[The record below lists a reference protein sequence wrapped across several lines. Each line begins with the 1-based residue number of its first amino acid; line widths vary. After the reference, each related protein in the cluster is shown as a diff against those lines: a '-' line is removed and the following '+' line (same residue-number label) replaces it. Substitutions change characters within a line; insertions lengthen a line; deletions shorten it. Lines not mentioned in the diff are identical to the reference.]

1 MPRKPALNAT
11 NAAKKI
17 NAALKQLRKKHDH
30 ADLVCG
36 LACLANHDGREA
48 FGVDGSSL
56 GLAINEASSLKEA
69 AVGLLQ
75 QRRNDR
81 FELVCHLLDQAP
93 RGTHGPFWLSKDAA
107 CQFAAM
113 IGETEK
119 AHFINPLGLRP
130 WLELGVQRAAV
141 SAPTSTKS
149 IHLSGVGPLERFAD
163 ELRKLLTFKTIS
175 TAPKADQTVPVTGS
189 GIDFVFPEPS
199 RKTPETGVLSKSRA
213 SGMYASSAR
222 GLSFAMS
229 NSKRRT
235 ILMAPPSTLTKN
247 TGEDARTRAA
257 LVDTGRVTTV
267 IYFPSGILGNH
278 VKDDHALI
286 TISPQNR
293 GTEHI
298 TFLEAKGM
306 LSPGSRPK
314 KLGITIWPDIW
325 ADFAADEFPSRANK
339 KRHLARVPRK
349 QVVAMD
355 YSLAPARYVGTQALS
370 EFEQF
375 INRNNAQPLREL
387 VAFIRPQA
395 LKNSDLGT
403 IKVYEAN
410 IGDITDGG
418 FLQTPLKHLMVD
430 HDREQLLLRQ
440 KLQPGDV
447 VFSIKGRVGAV
458 GLVPNGYETMDDVYQ
473 VAGQSLMILRPRN
486 FTEHPDIVLFSYLS
500 HPIVQDFIGT
510 LVTGTTSD
518 TITQHDLGNIPV
530 AIPSRD
536 DVAALSESFARRMQ
550 RYEEVRRL
558 RETIESEKR
567 SAWPQVGV
575 ER

>member
-1 MPRKPALNAT
+1 MPRKPARNAT
-11 NAAKKI
+11 TAAKKI
-17 NAALKQLRKKHDH
+17 IATLKQLRKKHDH

-36 LACLANHDGREA
+36 LVCLANNEGREA
-48 FGVDGSSL
+48 FGIDESPL
-56 GLAINEASSLKEA
+56 GLTIDEASRLKEG
-69 AVGLLQ
+69 AVSLLQ

-81 FELVCHLLDQAP
+81 FELVCHLLDQVP

-107 CQFAAM
+107 YQFAAM

-149 IHLSGVGPLERFAD
+149 IHLSGAGPLASFAD

-175 TAPKADQTVPVTGS
+175 SAPKADQAAPFAGS

-199 RKTPETGVLSKSRA
+199 RKAPETGRLSKSR
-213 SGMYASSAR
+213 SHGKSESTV
-222 GLSFAMS
+222 GSLSFAQS

-235 ILMAPPSTLTKN
+235 ILMASPSMITKN

-267 IYFPSGILGNH
+267 ISIPSGMLGNH
-278 VKDDHALI
+278 VKNDHALI

-298 TFLEAKGM
+298 TFFEAKGTV
-306 LSPGSRPK
+306 SHGSQPK
-314 KLGITIWPDIW
+314 KDSTGTWPDTW
-325 ADFAADEFPSRANK
+325 ADVSADEFPSRANK

-349 QVVAMD
+349 QVEEMD

-387 VAFIRPQA
+387 TAFIRPQA
-395 LKNSDLGT
+395 LKNTGLGA

-410 IGDITDGG
+410 IGDITDSG
-418 FLQTPLKHLMVD
+418 FLETPLKSLMVEQ
-430 HDREQLLLRQ
+430 HREQLLLRQ

-458 GLVPNGYETMDDVYQ
+458 GLVPIGYDTVDDVHR
-473 VAGQSLMILRPRN
+473 VAGQSLMILRPKS
-486 FTEHPDIVLFSYLS
+486 FTEYPDLVLFSYLS
-500 HPIVQDFIGT
+500 HPIVQGFIGT

-518 TITQHDLGNIPV
+518 TITQNDLGNIPV
-530 AIPSRD
+530 VIPSPD
-536 DVAALSESFARRMQ
+536 EVAELFENFVRRMK
-550 RYEEVRRL
+550 RYQEILRL
-558 RETIESEKR
+558 KEDIESEKR
-567 SAWPQVGV
+567 SAWPKMGGGD
-575 ER
+575 